1 MVRVEIGGK
10 LMTSTAVRG
19 AHASP
24 EAMPF
29 RVKDPTVPTNPWS
42 PPLDRPG
49 LHDLLNAVRTW
60 EPVDW
65 DAVFDGL
72 DMVLNEEVSHHAAGA
87 RGGRPGAAGPSYDE
101 AAELA
106 QRFRGALMQL
116 TNRGLRDDATKK
128 YPDIGDLI
136 EEARAVRSDE
146 LPGDEL
152 QALALLRKLGRVTL
166 DLAERLEE
174 AGIVRGLIEC

>member
-1 MVRVEIGGK
+1 
-10 LMTSTAVRG
+10 MTSAAVRD

-24 EAMPF
+24 ETMPV

-49 LHDLLNAVRTW
+49 LNDLLNAVRAW

-72 DMVLNEEVSHHAAGA
+72 DTVLNEEVSHHAAGGRE
-87 RGGRPGAAGPSYDE
+87 RGGWPKVAVPSYD
-101 AAELA
+101 AADELA

-116 TNRGLRDDATKK
+116 VNRGLRDDATKR
-128 YPDIGDLI
+128 YPDIADLI
-136 EEARAVRSDE
+136 EQARTLRSEE
-146 LPGDEL
+146 LPGDER
-152 QALALLRKLGRVTL
+152 QALVLLRKLGRVTL

-174 AGIVRGLIEC
+174 TGIVRGLVEC